1 MLLVRMSLI
10 LFISLLLIIVGTLY
24 LGYQQPDD
32 TLLLDFQHCGD
43 RVCVLGIAPNITP
56 LDAALAT
63 LRSNPQLES
72 PPDTPT
78 QAIKRSLPFYQIV
91 LYANPDND
99 SVERVD
105 LSFQPKSLIT
115 AGQIIAKFGTPCLI
129 APYPLSDNAAL
140 LYPHRYVFVRPDPTR
155 PANPR
160 WFLPSARVAQI
171 ILEDS
176 DARECSQLEAGSGR
190 LSWQG
195 FRVYLH

>member
-78 QAIKRSLPFYQIV
+78 QANEAPRSKLRGI
-91 LYANPDND
+91 N
-99 SVERVD
+99 
-105 LSFQPKSLIT
+105 SLIT
-115 AGQIIAKFGTPCLI
+115 
-129 APYPLSDNAAL
+129 
-140 LYPHRYVFVRPDPTR
+140 
-155 PANPR
+155 
-160 WFLPSARVAQI
+160 VAQQ
-171 ILEDS
+171 
-176 DARECSQLEAGSGR
+176 AAGN
-190 LSWQG
+190 
-195 FRVYLH
+195 